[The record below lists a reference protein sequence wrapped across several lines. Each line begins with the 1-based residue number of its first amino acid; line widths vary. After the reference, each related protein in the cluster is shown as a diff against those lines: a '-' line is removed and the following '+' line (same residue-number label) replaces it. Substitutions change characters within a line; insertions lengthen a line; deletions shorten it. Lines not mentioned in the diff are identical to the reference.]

1 MKYLSLFVDK
11 WFITV
16 AVNIDGNV
24 RPLSLPNGEDRIW
37 LFFHE
42 DIAHNRIVYGKS
54 FETNYRDKEP
64 HYIGD
69 VFPLLE
75 SGEKSFTRYDNRREN
90 MREIFKVS
98 SIFNHIHQM
107 MEEDG
112 EVETFISFSSDISD
126 VARLK
131 FLEELDEANFK
142 VIESVARISHLAL
155 EESKKRGVFTEDG
168 YYLALVATNDNL
180 HYALYEQ
187 TEDLFIRKNED
198 CLKGYGIDVRRRAL
212 IESVVENVNR
222 TTHFLSTT
230 DDISQEYI
238 RQERYADDW
247 LDQIANRRFN
257 IPVTFSGVTFAV
269 APNNPYSVTIKPS
282 DLDDRTN
289 GIVEDIVRKI
299 GEFVKA
305 NNVRPYEVKG
315 IAFIGNTFTNQKFT
329 QAINNKFILEE
340 NKIVLYRDVELPK
353 VVSVYSQIDCN
364 QFKVATENFIQ
375 GAKTQDI
382 LNKQAKEE
390 EARRVAAAEEA
401 KKQQELIDQQRKAI
415 QDYENAI
422 ENVERYESDHDYEQM
437 REWAEIA
444 LTHKPGD
451 EYAKGKSSL
460 AQQLLAEQ
468 RAQNKQYTTV
478 LQRAKIAFEESRW
491 SDAISQSEIA
501 LELRH
506 DSDEAK
512 RIKNDSRKKLEIK
525 DKVTNFLNRAD
536 VFFAQKLYREA
547 LDEVEKVL
555 NLDSNNK
562 EAVAIKKKVSDIY
575 SKQEAVISQFRTK
588 LADAETQHNYVEAI
602 AICDSLIDEDTAN
615 LQKWTEKK
623 EKLKSKKRE
632 LEQNQQYLSKI
643 KEDIGKASF
652 NDDWT
657 KLVHLCES
665 YLAIENSKDI
675 SNLLLKAK
683 KKIEE
688 QQVKEAKE
696 NAKSFIKALIVDKK
710 FNEADAELK
719 RFESKYPSEY
729 ATVKDLR
736 KQLFSFSG
744 SEQSSIE
751 KSHRQPI
758 GFTKSTPQQEDDFF
772 GGGSRNN
779 TTKTR
784 IAKQSPSKPNKE
796 DDFFD
801 KTDKNKNRNY
811 SNDDFNF

>member
-238 RQERYADDW
+238 RQDRYADDW

-744 SEQSSIE
+744 SEQSPIE

-772 GGGSRNN
+772 GGESRNN

>member
-1 MKYLSLFVDK
+1 
-11 WFITV
+11 
-16 AVNIDGNV
+16 
-24 RPLSLPNGEDRIW
+24 
-37 LFFHE
+37 
-42 DIAHNRIVYGKS
+42 
-54 FETNYRDKEP
+54 
-64 HYIGD
+64 
-69 VFPLLE
+69 
-75 SGEKSFTRYDNRREN
+75 
-90 MREIFKVS
+90 
-98 SIFNHIHQM
+98 M

-238 RQERYADDW
+238 RQDRYADDW

-744 SEQSSIE
+744 SEQSPIE

>member
-54 FETNYRDKEP
+54 FETNYRDREP

-90 MREIFKVS
+90 IREIFKVS

-238 RQERYADDW
+238 RQDRYADDW

-315 IAFIGNTFTNQKFT
+315 IAFIGNTFTNLKFT

-562 EAVAIKKKVSDIY
+562 EAVAIQKKVSDIY

-772 GGGSRNN
+772 GGESRNN

>member
-54 FETNYRDKEP
+54 FETNYRDREP

-238 RQERYADDW
+238 RQDRYADDW

-744 SEQSSIE
+744 SEQSPIE

>member
-238 RQERYADDW
+238 RQDRYADDW

-744 SEQSSIE
+744 SEQSPIE